1 MGRVLLQGQG
11 DRYEKETV
19 LTSERGRGGCRRQN
33 APPDGSKRPSG
44 APRGRGEWEAEGVP
58 GRGRWP
64 QPSCARAHLSGR
76 AGATAGGAA
85 PGPRPSGD
93 SRERGPRAHSADA
106 PTAGERSG
114 SLQASR
120 VSRGS
125 GWRRGRT
132 GRAPPGYSRRALCGG
147 NSDRDSPTGVAG
159 RAGEYRARSPGWW
172 SPSGAWLTP
181 PPTGLGVSEC
191 QGVGP
196 VGSPPGPQRTFL
208 LFGPN
213 KQQVKLNLLVW
224 LRRQL
229 RDLPVS
235 TSALRS
241 PSRSASG
248 TRAAWSAPA
257 RAPPASLGRAGTI
270 FKKCF
275 SKA

>member
-1 MGRVLLQGQG
+1 MGKVLLQGQR

-19 LTSERGRGGCRRQN
+19 LTSERRRGACRRQN
-33 APPDGSKRPSG
+33 TSPTGSARPSG

-76 AGATAGGAA
+76 AGAAAGGAA
-85 PGPRPSGD
+85 PGPRPFGD

-120 VSRGS
+120 VSRAS

-132 GRAPPGYSRRALCGG
+132 GRAPPGYSRRALRGG
-147 NSDRDSPTGVAG
+147 NSGRDSPTGVAG
-159 RAGEYRARSPGWW
+159 RPGGGEDRALSPGWW
-172 SPSGAWLTP
+172 SPRGAWLTP
-181 PPTGLGVSEC
+181 PPTGLGVSGS
-191 QGVGP
+191 QGVGS
-196 VGSPPGPQRTFL
+196 VGSPPGPQRAFL

-213 KQQVKLNLLVW
+213 KRQVKLNLLVW

-241 PSRSASG
+241 PSQSASG
-248 TRAAWSAPA
+248 AGAAWTLPCPRPSRFA
-257 RAPPASLGRAGTI
+257 RPGGDN
-270 FKKCF
+270 F
-275 SKA
+275 